1 MQSHIQ
7 CYCLTMTFRRLRRS
21 PFSVSTSYSQYPDV
35 CSSCVMTIYSHPSM
49 ANLPVSAY
57 DREGGGA
64 LVYCDSCPRSFHLL
78 CLNPPID
85 GQGGKE
91 EIPEGG
97 WYCQECSAAEH
108 DYLVSPLFHRF
119 TAGPHAA
126 LDVFAPQLRFLS
138 RF

>member
-1 MQSHIQ
+1 
-7 CYCLTMTFRRLRRS
+7 
-21 PFSVSTSYSQYPDV
+21 
-35 CSSCVMTIYSHPSM
+35 M

-91 EIPEGG
+91 DIPEGG
-97 WYCQECSAAEH
+97 WYCQECSAEH
-108 DYLVSPLFHRF
+108 NYLVSKPFVLSFHHGSTRRR
-119 TAGPHAA
+119 
-126 LDVFAPQLRFLS
+126 LRPS
-138 RF
+138 

>member
-1 MQSHIQ
+1 
-7 CYCLTMTFRRLRRS
+7 MT
-21 PFSVSTSYSQYPDV
+21 VYT
-35 CSSCVMTIYSHPSM
+35 HPSM

-119 TAGPHAA
+119 TAGLHAA
-126 LDVFAPQLRFLS
+126 LDVFAPQFRFLS